1 VQHFATIT
9 SHSHLWKV
17 NALHESIVASY
28 SGNFTL
34 HVLVTDASVK
44 TAKSTLPFYNLEY
57 LQSNGTAAAVIQ
69 KYKTQHD
76 RLRWSCKSLFLHS
89 LLNTKTASAIIY
101 LDNDICVF
109 NDCTFLFDELKLSPV
124 LLTPHFY
131 PANPGKNQNWLEA
144 NYSVGLYNAGFIGV
158 NSNALP
164 MLQWWAECCL
174 YRCEKNKWRG
184 LFDDQKYLDLAPI
197 LYPDTKVIQ
206 HKGCN
211 VAGWN
216 IELCPRELIDG
227 IVLIDGRYPVI
238 FIHFND
244 YTIRQIIEGNDPLL
258 KPYWNQY
265 FGLLYKYDAAKKQ
278 EYYYRE
284 QPSIE
289 KIKLAI
295 WRALTKFSL

>member
-1 VQHFATIT
+1 MQHFATIT

-17 NALHESIVASY
+17 NALHESIAS
-28 SGNFTL
+28 SQQRSFVL
-34 HVLVTDASVK
+34 HVLVTDAVIK
-44 TAKSTLPFYNLEY
+44 TASDSLLFYPLDFIKSST
-57 LQSNGTAAAVIQ
+57 TAIAITR
-69 KYKTQHD
+69 KYSTQHD
-76 RLRWSCKSLFLHS
+76 RLRWSCKPLFLQS
-89 LLNTKTASAIIY
+89 LLGNKVAEEIIY
-101 LDNDICVF
+101 LDNDIAVF
-109 NDCTFLFDELKLSPV
+109 NDCSFLFEELKSTSI

-131 PANPGKNQNWLEA
+131 PADPAKDQNWLEA

-158 NSNALP
+158 NSNASG
-164 MLQWWAECCL
+164 MLLWWAACCL

-184 LFDDQKYLDLAPI
+184 LFDDQKYLDLVPV

-216 IELCPRELIDG
+216 IELCPRELVGDN
-227 IVLIDGRYPVI
+227 VLIDGKYPVI

-244 YTIRQIIEGNDPLL
+244 YTIRQIIEGNDPNL

-265 FGLLYKYDAAKKQ
+265 FALLQKYDATKKQ